1 MIQTETIVGM
11 MNNRKK
17 NMYGIYTCEMGQYH
31 DSKRYMLHA
40 CFVEQEAAKE
50 YACFLRRKG
59 FFSREDIIVIEV
71 SASFSKITFF
81 VSPPSSFNS
90 KFNDTSPLL
99 LACMLSEVDS

>member
-59 FFSREDIIVIEV
+59 VFSHEDIIVVEV
-71 SASFSKITFF
+71 TASYPTMNIGKPWLVIAVTGEFL
-81 VSPPSSFNS
+81 P
-90 KFNDTSPLL
+90 
-99 LACMLSEVDS
+99 VDETNFC

>member
-59 FFSREDIIVIEV
+59 FFSHEDIIVMEV
-71 SASFSKITFF
+71 STSFPEMNVGK
-81 VSPPSSFNS
+81 
-90 KFNDTSPLL
+90 PLL
-99 LACMLSEVDS
+99 VIAVTGEFLPVDESNFC